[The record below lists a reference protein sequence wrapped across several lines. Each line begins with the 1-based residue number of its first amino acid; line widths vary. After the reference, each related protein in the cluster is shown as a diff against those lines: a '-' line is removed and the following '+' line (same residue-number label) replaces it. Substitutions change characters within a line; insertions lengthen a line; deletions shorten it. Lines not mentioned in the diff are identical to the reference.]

1 MLGICLT
8 ALPLSFIGDQVLLL
22 LLLVAILSGY
32 LAFAGWR
39 EAVRPRSSYA
49 WADRTASIIMI
60 VAAATMLAW
69 GALALVRGKSGGIV
83 LLLFGVIGML
93 LAVNDLRR
101 IAHPAVGADRIAVHM
116 ARMMGAMIAV
126 ITAFLV
132 VNVRFS
138 PSWVI
143 WIAPTMVLTPLIA
156 LWSKRVRA
164 AAAT

>member
-1 MLGICLT
+1 M
-8 ALPLSFIGDQVLLL
+8 
-22 LLLVAILSGY
+22 
-32 LAFAGWR
+32 
-39 EAVRPRSSYA
+39 
-49 WADRTASIIMI
+49 
-60 VAAATMLAW
+60 
-69 GALALVRGKSGGIV
+69 
-83 LLLFGVIGML
+83 
-93 LAVNDLRR
+93 NDLRR

-116 ARMMGAMIAV
+116 TRMMGAMIAV

-164 AAAT
+164 AAAP